1 MRVFWR
7 KDSTD
12 ATGRT
17 GPAGAHPMVVKMTVI
32 APKVRDAWHHF
43 EFKLSTASEAVRNRQ
58 NSSAAKIQNNG
69 GGEPYTAGQSK
80 EFSAI

>member
-17 GPAGAHPMVVKMTVI
+17 GPGGAQPMVVKITVI
-32 APKVRDAWHHF
+32 APKVRDAWRHD
-43 EFKLSTASEAVRNRQ
+43 EFKLSTASEALRKRQ
-58 NSSAAKIQNNG
+58 NSTAVKIQNNG
-69 GGEPYTAGQSK
+69 RGEPYPAG
-80 EFSAI
+80 